1 MPAFPDVW
9 VKWYFAAPAI
19 HAMLGTAAEVLGIFM
34 AGTKLVPERL
44 RFRNWK
50 RWVRAELAL
59 WWIVLLSGV
68 TTYYVW
74 YVALFR

>member
-34 AGTKLVPERL
+34 AGTKLMPERL

-50 RWVRAELAL
+50 R
-59 WWIVLLSGV
+59 WIVLLSGV

-74 YVALFR
+74 YVAPFR